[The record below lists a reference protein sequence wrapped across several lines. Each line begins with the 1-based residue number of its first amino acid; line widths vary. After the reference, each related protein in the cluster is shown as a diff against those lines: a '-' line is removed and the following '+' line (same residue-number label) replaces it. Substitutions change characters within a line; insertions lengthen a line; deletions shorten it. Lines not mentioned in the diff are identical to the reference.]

1 MWPICALNV
10 AENGLNCGKKVAKS
24 GQNRAKIGQKTG
36 KKWPILS
43 RMGELLKGT
52 FLAVFGLILSR
63 ILSFLDPPGGAPGG
77 PYEPHMACIWV
88 YTDLCIACSIACYI
102 QTPQWGSFHAVMR
115 VLLRLIAGNRNW
127 WAEPPQYL
135 WTHKTPNP
143 HPSI

>member
-77 PYEPHMACIWV
+77 PYEPHMACLWGLYRV
-88 YTDLCIACSIACYI
+88 PYIACYRACY
-102 QTPQWGSFHAVMR
+102 TD
-115 VLLRLIAGNRNW
+115 
-127 WAEPPQYL
+127 PPMGVISCCYEGPFEAHCRESKL
-135 WTHKTPNP
+135 VGGAPP
-143 HPSI
+143 VPLDP